1 MAYTPTLSPNTGL
14 YNAHASSDLDYL
26 RPNGFKFQIHNI
38 PHVAFF
44 CQGANIPDISMGFP
58 VQSTPLQ
65 DVAYPGDKLTFG
77 DLNIR
82 FLIQEDM
89 ANYKELYDW
98 LIGLGAPENT
108 QQYKDYVAS
117 QEWRTGLSNR
127 KDKREA
133 LAQVSDASLFVLDS
147 NDNPN
152 IEIIFR
158 GAFPIALSG
167 LEFDQASGDS
177 PYFVGSASFKYR
189 IYNIRNV
196 T

>member
-1 MAYTPTLSPNTGL
+1 MAYTPTITIGQGNHT
-14 YNAHASSDLDYL
+14 AQSSSELDYL
-26 RPNGFKFQIHNI
+26 RPNGFKFQVHNI

-58 VQSTPLQ
+58 VQNTPLS
-65 DVAYPGDKLTFG
+65 DIPYPGDKISFG

-89 ANYKELYDW
+89 TNYKELYDW
-98 LIGLGAPENT
+98 MIGLGSPEKH
-108 QQYKDYVAS
+108 QQYTDYIQTQA
-117 QEWRTGLSNR
+117 WRTASAR

-147 NDNPN
+147 NDNPQ
-152 IEIIFR
+152 IEIGFKDC
-158 GAFPIALSG
+158 FPTALAG
-167 LEFDQASGDS
+167 LDFDLAGGDQ
-177 PYFVGSASFKYR
+177 PYFVGIASFKYR
-189 IYNIRNV
+189 IYTIRPM